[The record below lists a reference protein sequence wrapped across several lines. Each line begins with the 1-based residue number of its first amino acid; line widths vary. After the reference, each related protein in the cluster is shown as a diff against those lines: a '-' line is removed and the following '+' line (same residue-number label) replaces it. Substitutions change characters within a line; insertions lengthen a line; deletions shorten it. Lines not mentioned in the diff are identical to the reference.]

1 MSVGV
6 TSRARPRWL
15 HVHTVVEPTTSPIRG
30 WGYLV
35 SNMLRKSFH
44 FRIAVN

>member
-1 MSVGV
+1 M
-6 TSRARPRWL
+6 
-15 HVHTVVEPTTSPIRG
+15 HTVVEPTTSPIRG
-30 WGYLV
+30 RYLV